1 VTSDN
6 QNETTSGK
14 MTRWQQLSVRL
25 GPWLLTLVFVCL
37 LLRGV
42 FFWEFSPLG
51 ASPATTTRIA
61 AVACICIV
69 GFAVYMCLARDI
81 RQYVAE
87 FTCDRSSLRFRK
99 LGNARTQTRALSE
112 IVAAVERC
120 DKSGVSLGCW
130 LTFRGTPAVFL
141 EYALL
146 PNARAL
152 AGRLRSHVPDGR

>member
-1 VTSDN
+1 MDDDGGTI
-6 QNETTSGK
+6 SGK
-14 MTRWQQLSVRL
+14 MTRWQQLSGRL
-25 GPWLLTLVFVCL
+25 VTWCVTLVFVGS

-51 ASPATTTRIA
+51 TSPATVTRIA

-69 GFAVYMCLARDI
+69 GLVVYMYMTRDI
-81 RQYVAE
+81 RQCVAE
-87 FTCDRSSLRFRK
+87 FTCDDNSLRFRK
-99 LGNARTQTRALSE
+99 LGNARTETRALSE
-112 IVAAVERC
+112 IATAVERC

-130 LTFRGTPAVFL
+130 VTFRDTPAVFL

-152 AGRLRSHVPDGR
+152 AERLRSHVPAGAL